1 MFYVLL
7 FLEFFITFN
16 PNETWSRPWMN
27 LAMLAN
33 LQCYLEVNVYDI
45 CKPTVHLSA
54 LWPIRSTLLPI
65 LCSECHES
73 RWKLETLHS
82 DKGITQCRPT
92 CTVIELANS
101 RGSLAVQEVA
111 NHVRASVSRVQNCW
125 GGHYRTICSPYRYR
139 AISFYVFYSFTFFYC
154 KYLPLFWHQHL
165 ELRIFNGNKNI
176 AQDDAFYLSGSAIT
190 CMEPSSKCDWS
201 ANHGPART
209 AHEPNSNSWE
219 RAEIQGPCVHA
230 ALVLGPGWAFQKM
243 NGWFGCLPKIGLH
256 VASLWQR
263 GPQNRVTSWCAR
275 PWWPFSLK
283 GMSKQVHLVG
293 F

>member
-1 MFYVLL
+1 
-7 FLEFFITFN
+7 
-16 PNETWSRPWMN
+16 MN

-111 NHVRASVSRVQNCW
+111 NQCPEFPEYRIAEGDIIEQSVRHI
-125 GGHYRTICSPYRYR
+125 GIGPYL
-139 AISFYVFYSFTFFYC
+139 FTSFTFFYC

-176 AQDDAFYLSGSAIT
+176 AQDDAFYLSGSAMT
-190 CMEPSSKCDWS
+190 CMEPPRKCDWS

-209 AHEPNSNSWE
+209 AHQPNSNSWE

-243 NGWFGCLPKIGLH
+243 KGWFGCLPKIGLH

-275 PWWPFSLK
+275 PSWPFSLK

>member
-16 PNETWSRPWMN
+16 PNETWNRPWMN

-111 NHVRASVSRVQNCW
+111 NQCPEFPEYRIAEGDIIEQSVRHI
-125 GGHYRTICSPYRYR
+125 GIGPYL
-139 AISFYVFYSFTFFYC
+139 FTSFTLLHSFTV
-154 KYLPLFWHQHL
+154 
-165 ELRIFNGNKNI
+165 NI
-176 AQDDAFYLSGSAIT
+176 YHCFDTNTWNSGSSMATKTSRRMMLSTCQVVLLPVWSPPANVTGLPIT
-190 CMEPSSKCDWS
+190 ALPELHTSPTPTVGK
-201 ANHGPART
+201 GPKF
-209 AHEPNSNSWE
+209 
-219 RAEIQGPCVHA
+219 RAPVCTQHSCW
-230 ALVLGPGWAFQKM
+230 ALVGHSRRWMGGSAAF
-243 NGWFGCLPKIGLH
+243 PK
-256 VASLWQR
+256 
-263 GPQNRVTSWCAR
+263 
-275 PWWPFSLK
+275 
-283 GMSKQVHLVG
+283 
-293 F
+293 